1 MNMTASMSVSAI
13 SSDPLVKRRGFRTRA
28 ARRFA
33 LRVLSAGL
41 TGALLVC
48 TSVLADNVYQ
58 EPSEFVAEAFAGGTP
73 APQVLWLTGPL
84 RDQVQDI
91 LDHKPRAL
99 RVRYWAQ
106 SGRSAWVLDEIG
118 KERPITVGIV
128 VGDDGIE
135 RIKVLVFRESRGWEV
150 RHPFFTEQFV
160 GAKLEDGRR
169 LDRSI
174 DGISGATLSVRAL
187 KKLARVALLLHR
199 QAASAP

>member
-1 MNMTASMSVSAI
+1 MAV
-13 SSDPLVKRRGFRTRA
+13 
-28 ARRFA
+28 
-33 LRVLSAGL
+33 
-41 TGALLVC
+41 
-48 TSVLADNVYQ
+48 ADNVYQ
-58 EPSEFVAEAFAGGTP
+58 EPSQFVGEAFTGATP

-84 RDQVQDI
+84 RDQVQAI
-91 LDHKPRAL
+91 LGHAPRAL
-99 RVRYWAQ
+99 RVRYWEH

-128 VGDDGIE
+128 VNGNGIE

-150 RHPFFTEQFV
+150 RYPFFTEQFV
-160 GAKLEDGRR
+160 GAKLDGNQR

-199 QAASAP
+199 QAADTP